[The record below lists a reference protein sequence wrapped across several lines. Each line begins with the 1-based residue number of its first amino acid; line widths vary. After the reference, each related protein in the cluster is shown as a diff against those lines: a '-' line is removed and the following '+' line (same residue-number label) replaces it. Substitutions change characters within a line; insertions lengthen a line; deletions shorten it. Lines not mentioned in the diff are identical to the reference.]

1 MTKLSERIKAL
12 IDNPED
18 LSILPELHQL
28 AVESEK
34 TEGDYQVRIDKLQ
47 ATNRN
52 LLKQI
57 PIVDEPQAPQAEVAK
72 TEFTVNDGVAAM
84 KSLLEGE

>member
-52 LLKQI
+52 LLKMI
-57 PIVDEPQAPQAEVAK
+57 PQPQAEPKKEEPKAEEY
-72 TEFTVNDGVAAM
+72 TLDNGV
-84 KSLLEGE
+84 KSMMTLMEGE

>member
-18 LSILPELHQL
+18 LSILPELHQI

-52 LLKQI
+52 LLKMI
-57 PIVDEPQAPQAEVAK
+57 PQPQAEPKKEEPVVEEY
-72 TEFTVNDGVAAM
+72 TLDTGV
-84 KSLLEGE
+84 KSMMTLMEGE